1 MNGPVAAGLSTSTVA
16 TIVAAVVALAIFIL
30 VWSVVDLASNG
41 LARYR
46 RLFTERAHVGLG
58 ELFLFIDPTRLFVIN
73 IALILLLSALAWGLA
88 RDPVTPLIVALLTA
102 WAPRFTLRWLRQRRI
117 HKLEQQLPDAL
128 QMLAGALKA
137 GVSLSQGIQQLVREA
152 LPPISQEFDLLLRE
166 QRLGVS
172 MDSAL
177 ENLNQRVPLQ
187 SMTLTVSAMRIASET
202 GGQLAETLERASQ
215 TLRQKLAMEDKIRS
229 LTAQGKLQ
237 AWVVG
242 ALPLLLMFAL
252 NKLEPAAMHLMFTTP
267 TGWVALVVIALL
279 EFFGVL
285 VIRKIVSIDV

>member
-1 MNGPVAAGLSTSTVA
+1 MSGTVAAGLSTSTVA
-16 TIVAAVVALAIFIL
+16 TIVALVVALAIFIL

-58 ELFLFIDPTRLFVIN
+58 ELFLFIDPSRLFVIN
-73 IALILLLSALAWGLA
+73 IALILLLSALTWGLT

-172 MDSAL
+172 MDTAL